1 MRPVKRAASYR
12 GNSSINLRRTPY
24 YLSQLSRFF
33 SCNIGVLVT
42 AAAVLIFTCIYF
54 IAIRQQNVELSFDQ
68 LSAFERRVQT
78 VGNHS
83 IYVVEAGAK
92 DDVLATLPRD
102 DWGKVASRID
112 FVAFVYGE
120 VSGMVGGVRWM
131 EEVARVFKEGVGK
144 AYGIVLFECGC
155 VVPNLVFRETKT
167 RFQGA
172 ECMMFPGFVMG
183 KEVVRFVKGGIE
195 DGKCLKRDTVLGGEW
210 YNEHAWKL
218 QDARMEHQELRKR
231 IGRGG

>member
-12 GNSSINLRRTPY
+12 GGNSTNLRRPQY
-24 YLSQLSRFF
+24 VSPKLSRFLPCNF
-33 SCNIGVLVT
+33 SAVIT

-54 IAIRQQNVELSFDQ
+54 IAIRQHNVELSFDQ
-68 LSAFERRVQT
+68 LSAFERRVQN
-78 VGNHS
+78 VGNYS

-92 DDVLATLPRD
+92 DDVLATLPRE
-102 DWGKVASRID
+102 DWGKVANRVD

-120 VSGMVGGVRWM
+120 VSGLIGGARWM
-131 EEVARVFKEGVGK
+131 EKVAKVFKVGMGR

-155 VVPNLVFRETKT
+155 VVPNLVFKMTKT

-172 ECMMFPGFVMG
+172 ECMMLPGFVMD
-183 KEVVRFVKGGIE
+183 KEAVRFVKSGMEGR
-195 DGKCLKRDTVLGGEW
+195 KCLKRDAMLGGGW

-218 QDARMEHQELRKR
+218 QDARAEHQKLRKR
-231 IGRGG
+231 IGAEG